1 MDSNIW
7 GAIIGSLL
15 AGLISYG
22 IASRQIKKSEEMR
35 RIEYQK
41 DILLQIT
48 DLVAE
53 IRSVRNLIAKKRAK
67 KEELDDSFF
76 KKTYELDSKIE
87 YRLNRLGIQKAER
100 YTNNIRKNNLIDNF
114 ISDKW
119 KELNEDKKPNKVFL
133 ICKKL
138 WRRKM

>member
-35 RIEYQK
+35 RVEYQK

-76 KKTYELDSKIE
+76 KKTYELDRKIE

-119 KELNEDKKPNKVFL
+119 KELNKDKKPNKVFL

-138 WRRKM
+138 WRKKM

>member
-15 AGLISYG
+15 AGVISYG

-35 RIEYQK
+35 RDEYQK
-41 DILLQIT
+41 DILLQII

-53 IRSVRNLIAKKRAK
+53 IRSVRNLIASKKG
-67 KEELDDSFF
+67 KEELDDSIL
-76 KKTYELDSKIE
+76 KKTYELDRKIE

-100 YTNNIRKNNLIDNF
+100 YTNNIRESNLIDNF
-114 ISDKW
+114 IFDKW
-119 KELNEDKKPNKVFL
+119 KELNKDKKPNKVFL
-133 ICKKL
+133 FCKKL
-138 WRRKM
+138 WRKKM

>member
-35 RIEYQK
+35 RVEYQK

-53 IRSVRNLIAKKRAK
+53 IRALRNLISKKVSKHIALGD
-67 KEELDDSFF
+67 EEF
-76 KKTYELDSKIE
+76 KKTYELNRKIE
-87 YRLNRLGIQKAER
+87 YRLNRLGIQDAKK
-100 YTNNIRKNNLIDNF
+100 YTDNIMQSDLIDNF

-119 KELNEDKKPNKVFL
+119 KELNKK
-133 ICKKL
+133 
-138 WRRKM
+138 